1 MIKGLD
7 HLVLSVASIE
17 DTVDFYTRFLGME
30 ARRFGAG
37 RTALHFGTHKLNLH
51 QTGSELQ
58 PHAHHPG
65 PGTMDLCLL
74 TDRPVAEL
82 AAELSAPGIE
92 ILEGPV
98 DRTGAQGPLHSIYLR
113 DPDGNLIEIANQY

>member
-7 HLVLSVASIE
+7 HLVLTVANVE
-17 DTVDFYTRFLGME
+17 ETVEFYTRFLGME
-30 ARRFGAG
+30 ARTFGSG

-51 QTGSELQ
+51 QAGAEIQ
-58 PHAHHPG
+58 PNARHAQ
-65 PGTMDLCLL
+65 PGTIDLCLL
-74 TDRPVAEL
+74 TDRPVEEL
-82 AAELSAPGIE
+82 ATELSACGVD

-98 DRTGAQGPLHSIYLR
+98 DRTGACGALRSIYCR